1 MSDKKSAGYFKRER
15 DPHKMPLNNIAEYS
29 YSYEAALKQLNIKPE
44 SLSIT
49 DSDDF
54 EYSMGLDRV

>member
-29 YSYEAALKQLNIKPE
+29 YSYEAALK
-44 SLSIT
+44 
-49 DSDDF
+49 
-54 EYSMGLDRV
+54 